1 MSGEWNNKS
10 VRCISQIRIPD
21 YWDDRSYKKIACPP
35 RWESV
40 GLCLDKLLIFFSCFP
55 ALSAGFLYMLWQLA
69 GVLLFCFH
77 VIMLWLICVC
87 LQVDSD
93 NTSERNRSVSDA
105 GIAFP
110 KLNTLDLSHNRLSD
124 IPATISEHSK
134 LTQLNL
140 ASNRLRDVSY
150 SQYLMS

>member
-1 MSGEWNNKS
+1 M
-10 VRCISQIRIPD
+10 RICWPM
-21 YWDDRSYKKIACPP
+21 P
-35 RWESV
+35 RQTVNIFLLFSSAV
-40 GLCLDKLLIFFSCFP
+40 CRLLIYAVAVGRGFTLLLSCYY
-55 ALSAGFLYMLWQLA
+55 ATTDM
-69 GVLLFCFH
+69 
-77 VIMLWLICVC
+77 CVFV

>member
-1 MSGEWNNKS
+1 M
-10 VRCISQIRIPD
+10 
-21 YWDDRSYKKIACPP
+21 
-35 RWESV
+35 
-40 GLCLDKLLIFFSCFP
+40 
-55 ALSAGFLYMLWQLA
+55 
-69 GVLLFCFH
+69 
-77 VIMLWLICVC
+77 CV

-93 NTSERNRSVSDA
+93 NTSERNRSVSDS

-110 KLNTLDLSHNRLSD
+110 RLNTLDLSHNRLSD

>member
-1 MSGEWNNKS
+1 M
-10 VRCISQIRIPD
+10 
-21 YWDDRSYKKIACPP
+21 A
-35 RWESV
+35 V
-40 GLCLDKLLIFFSCFP
+40 GRGFTLMLSC
-55 ALSAGFLYMLWQLA
+55 Y
-69 GVLLFCFH
+69 
-77 VIMLWLICVC
+77 CVMTDMC
-87 LQVDSD
+87 VLQVDSD
-93 NTSERNRSVSDA
+93 NSSERNRSVSDA

>member
-1 MSGEWNNKS
+1 MVLPNKRRVCWPTPKETLNIFLLLFS
-10 VRCISQIRIPD
+10 AVCR
-21 YWDDRSYKKIACPP
+21 
-35 RWESV
+35 
-40 GLCLDKLLIFFSCFP
+40 LLIYSVVAGGGFTLLLSC
-55 ALSAGFLYMLWQLA
+55 YCVMTD
-69 GVLLFCFH
+69 
-77 VIMLWLICVC
+77 ICVC
-87 LQVDSD
+87 VLQVDSD